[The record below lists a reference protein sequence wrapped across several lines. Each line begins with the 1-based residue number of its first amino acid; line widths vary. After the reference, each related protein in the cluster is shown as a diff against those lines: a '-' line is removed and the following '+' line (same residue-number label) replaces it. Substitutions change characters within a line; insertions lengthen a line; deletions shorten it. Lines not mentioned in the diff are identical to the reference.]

1 MESKIRLQREYIT
14 LDKVLEYLKGCEYES
29 SIEYDS
35 WDVRTDENN
44 QMEKCIIIKKN
55 AMHGLKAYFGS
66 ENELLLTYIIPN
78 KVMNAYFGRSEKAYK
93 TIPEIIGGAIKNGLL
108 IGSQKKAFN
117 AIASVFTQI
126 TA

>member
-1 MESKIRLQREYIT
+1 MLIL
-14 LDKVLEYLKGCEYES
+14 
-29 SIEYDS
+29 
-35 WDVRTDENN
+35 
-44 QMEKCIIIKKN
+44 IIIIN
-55 AMHGLKAYFGS
+55 CNS